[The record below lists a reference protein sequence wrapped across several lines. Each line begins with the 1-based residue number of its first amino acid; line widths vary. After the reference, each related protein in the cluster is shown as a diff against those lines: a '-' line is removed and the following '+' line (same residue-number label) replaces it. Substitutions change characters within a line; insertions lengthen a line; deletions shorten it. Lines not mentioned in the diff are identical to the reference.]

1 MTGIVVAVVL
11 AVVGLTLMAM
21 KKNVATEGGRG
32 TTGLVSILCFVLAIA
47 FCIGSCVRIVP
58 TGHTGV
64 VTTFGRVEDITYE
77 AGVHFVLPWKTVINM
92 DNRTQKASLP
102 LNCFSSDIQEVSLVY
117 TVNYQID
124 KANAQTIY
132 KTIGVDYFEKVVQP
146 KILEAVKGV
155 FAKYNAE
162 NLIASRGSLS
172 SEVEAILSN
181 SLAQYNVQ
189 LVSTSIEDIDFTD
202 SFTNAVEAKQVAE
215 QNKLRAQTE
224 QEQAI
229 IEAEADAEKVK
240 IHAEAQ
246 AQAQIIAAQADAE
259 VAKIGADAAEY
270 QGQKDAAIMGNLGK
284 MLAEYPELV
293 NYYYVT
299 NWNGTLPHTYMGSD
313 NVSTIMELNPEAG
326 ADAAAGVTG
335 E

>member
-1 MTGIVVAVVL
+1 MTTLVIAVVL
-11 AVVGLTLMAM
+11 CIVGLIFSLL
-21 KKNVATEGGRG
+21 KKNNQESGRNATGFIGI
-32 TTGLVSILCFVLAIA
+32 VCFIAAIA
-47 FCIGSCVRIVP
+47 FAIISCVRVVP

-77 AGVHFVLPWKTVINM
+77 AGVHFVAPWKTVINM
-92 DNRTQKASLP
+92 DNRTQKESLT
-102 LNCFSSDIQEVSLVY
+102 LNCFSSDIQEVSLTY

-132 KTIGVDYFEKVVQP
+132 KTIGVDYFSKVVQP

-162 NLIASRGSLS
+162 NLIASRGILS
-172 SEVEAILSN
+172 SEVEQILST

-202 SFTNAVEAKQVAE
+202 SFTDAVEAKQVAE

-229 IEAEADAEKVK
+229 IEAEADAQKVK
-240 IHAEAQ
+240 IAAEAQ

-284 MLAEYPELV
+284 MLADYPELV

-326 ADAAAGVTG
+326 NAAAGS
-335 E
+335 ENE

>member
-1 MTGIVVAVVL
+1 MMMMIL
-11 AVVGLTLMAM
+11 AIICLVFAFIFMKM
-21 KKNVATEGGRG
+21 KKENGKAVMAILSTVAI
-32 TTGLVSILCFVLAIA
+32 ILTVVFG
-47 FCIGSCVRIVP
+47 IGSFVRVVP

-77 AGVHFVLPWKTVINM
+77 AGINFVAPWKEVIKM
-92 DNRTQKASLP
+92 DNRTQKSSLS
-102 LNCFSSDIQEVSLVY
+102 LNCFSSDIQEVTLTY

-124 KANAQTIY
+124 KSNAQKIY

-162 NLIASRGSLS
+162 TLIASRGILS
-172 SEVEAILSN
+172 SEIEEILSK
-181 SLAQYNVQ
+181 SLEQYNVQ

-202 SFTNAVEAKQVAE
+202 SFTDAVEAKQVAE

-229 IEAEADAEKVK
+229 IEAKANAEKVT
-240 IHAEAQ
+240 IAADAD
-246 AQAQIIAAQADAE
+246 AQAQIIAAKADAE

-270 QGQKDAAIMGNLGK
+270 QGQKDAAIMSNLGA
-284 MLAEYPELV
+284 MLSQYPELV
-293 NYYYVT
+293 DYYYVT
-299 NWNGTLPHTYMGSD
+299 NWNGELPETYMGE
-313 NVSTIMELNPEAG
+313 NAHTIMELNK
-326 ADAAAGVTG
+326 
-335 E
+335 

>member
-1 MTGIVVAVVL
+1 MTAFVIGIIFLVL
-11 AVVGLTLMAM
+11 GLVFLNE
-21 KKNVATEGGRG
+21 KKNSTKPVKF
-32 TTGLVSILCFVLAIA
+32 SILSVFAFVLFAG
-47 FCIGSCVRIVP
+47 CLIGSFVRVVP

-64 VTTFGRVEDITYE
+64 VTTFGKVENVTYE
-77 AGVHFVLPWKTVINM
+77 AGINFVAPWKKVTNM
-92 DNRTQKASLP
+92 DNRTQKASLQ
-102 LNCFSSDIQEVSLVY
+102 LNCFSSDIQEVTLTY

-162 NLIASRGSLS
+162 SLIASRGILS
-172 SEVEAILSN
+172 GEVEEILTE
-181 SLAQYNVQ
+181 SLKQYNVQ

-202 SFTNAVEAKQVAE
+202 SFTDAVEAKQVAE
-215 QNKLRAQTE
+215 QNKLKAQTE

-229 IEAEADAEKVK
+229 IEAEADAQKVK
-240 IHAEAQ
+240 INADAT

-270 QGQKDAAIMGNLGK
+270 QGIKDAAIMSNLGE
-284 MLAEYPELV
+284 MLQKYPELIQ
-293 NYYYVT
+293 YYYVT
-299 NWNGTLPHTYMGSD
+299 GWDGELPETYLGE
-313 NVSTIMELNPEAG
+313 NANTIMELNK
-326 ADAAAGVTG
+326 
-335 E
+335 

>member
-1 MTGIVVAVVL
+1 MRKHANLQAGQSMFTIMGIGAFILSVVFAV
-11 AVVGLTLMAM
+11 
-21 KKNVATEGGRG
+21 
-32 TTGLVSILCFVLAIA
+32 S
-47 FCIGSCVRIVP
+47 SCVRVVP

-64 VTTFGRVEDITYE
+64 VTTFGKVEDVTYE
-77 AGVHFVLPWKTVINM
+77 AGINFVAPWKKVTNM
-92 DNRTQKASLP
+92 DNRTQKASLA
-102 LNCFSSDIQEVSLVY
+102 LNCFSSDIQEVTLTY

-162 NLIASRGSLS
+162 SLIASRGILSTEVEEILADSLS
-172 SEVEAILSN
+172 
-181 SLAQYNVQ
+181 QYNVQ

-202 SFTNAVEAKQVAE
+202 SFTDAVEAKQVAE

-229 IEAEADAEKVK
+229 IEANAKAEMRVIEAN
-240 IHAEAQ
+240 AQ
-246 AQAQIIAAQADAE
+246 AESQIVAAQADAE

-270 QGQKDAAIMGNLGK
+270 QGIKDAAIMSNLGE
-284 MLAEYPELV
+284 MLQKYPELIR
-293 NYYYVT
+293 YYYVT
-299 NWNGTLPHTYMGSD
+299 NWNGELPETMLGDDSS
-313 NVSTIMELNPEAG
+313 VLMQMK
-326 ADAAAGVTG
+326 
-335 E
+335 

>member
-1 MTGIVVAVVL
+1 MAILVIAGIL
-11 AVVGLTLMAM
+11 LLVGLTMMGL
-21 KKNVATEGGRG
+21 KKTTEAPQ
-32 TTGLVSILCFVLAIA
+32 TFKLLSVVCLLLAAIFA
-47 FCIGSCVRIVP
+47 VGSCVKIVP

-64 VTTFGRVEDITYE
+64 VTTFGKVEDITYE
-77 AGVHFVLPWKTVINM
+77 AGVHFVAPWKTVINM

-162 NLIASRGSLS
+162 SLIASRGILS
-172 SEVEAILSN
+172 SEVEAILAN

-189 LVSTSIEDIDFTD
+189 LVSTSIEDIDFKD
-202 SFTNAVEAKQVAE
+202 SFTDAVEAKQVAE

-229 IEAEADAEKVK
+229 IEAEADARKVK
-240 IHAEAQ
+240 IAAEAQ

-284 MLAEYPELV
+284 MLAEFPELV

-326 ADAAAGVTG
+326 NTASGVTG

>member
-1 MTGIVVAVVL
+1 MTTLVLSLILLAAGFICFTMRKHANLQAGQSMFTIMGIGAFILSVVFAV
-11 AVVGLTLMAM
+11 
-21 KKNVATEGGRG
+21 
-32 TTGLVSILCFVLAIA
+32 S
-47 FCIGSCVRIVP
+47 SCVRVVP

-64 VTTFGRVEDITYE
+64 VTTFGKVEDVTYE
-77 AGVHFVLPWKTVINM
+77 AGINFVAPWKKVTNM
-92 DNRTQKASLP
+92 DNRTQKASLA
-102 LNCFSSDIQEVSLVY
+102 LNCFSSDIQEVTLTY

-162 NLIASRGSLS
+162 SLIASRGILSTEVEEILADSLS
-172 SEVEAILSN
+172 
-181 SLAQYNVQ
+181 QYNVQ

-202 SFTNAVEAKQVAE
+202 SFTDAVEAKQVAE

-229 IEAEADAEKVK
+229 IEANAKAEMRVIEAN
-240 IHAEAQ
+240 AQ
-246 AQAQIIAAQADAE
+246 AESQIVAAQADAE

-270 QGQKDAAIMGNLGK
+270 QGIKDAAIMSNLGE
-284 MLAEYPELV
+284 MLQKYPELIK
-293 NYYYVT
+293 YYYVT
-299 NWNGTLPHTYMGSD
+299 NWNGELPETMLGDDSS
-313 NVSTIMELNPEAG
+313 VLMQMK
-326 ADAAAGVTG
+326 
-335 E
+335 

>member
-21 KKNVATEGGRG
+21 KKNAATESSRSM
-32 TTGLVSILCFVLAIA
+32 TGIVSVLSFVLAAA
-47 FCIGSCVRIVP
+47 FLIGSCVRIVP

-64 VTTFGRVEDITYE
+64 VTTFGRVEDVTYE

-132 KTIGVDYFEKVVQP
+132 KTIGVDYFDKVVQP

-172 SEVEAILSN
+172 TEVEGILAN

-189 LVSTSIEDIDFTD
+189 LVSTSIEDIDFKD
-202 SFTNAVEAKQVAE
+202 SFTDAVEAKQVAE

-229 IEAEADAEKVK
+229 IEAKAIAEKVE
-240 IHAEAQ
+240 IAAEAE
-246 AQAQIIAAQADAE
+246 AKAQIIAAQADAE
-259 VAKIGADAAEY
+259 IAKIGADAAEY
-270 QGQKDAAIMGNLGK
+270 QGQKDAAIMSNLGA
-284 MLAEYPELV
+284 MLQKYPELV
-293 NYYYVT
+293 DYYYVT
-299 NWNGTLPHTYMGSD
+299 NWDGELPETYMGE
-313 NVSTIMELNPEAG
+313 NAHTIMEL
-326 ADAAAGVTG
+326 TK
-335 E
+335 

>member
-1 MTGIVVAVVL
+1 MTALILSIILLIFGFVFLGLRRHANPQAAQNTFTLLSVVAFVL
-11 AVVGLTLMAM
+11 AVAFG
-21 KKNVATEGGRG
+21 
-32 TTGLVSILCFVLAIA
+32 VSSMIRV
-47 FCIGSCVRIVP
+47 VP

-64 VTTFGRVEDITYE
+64 VTTFGKVEVVTYE
-77 AGVHFVLPWKTVINM
+77 AGINFVAPWKKVINM
-92 DNRTQKASLP
+92 DNRTQKSSLN
-102 LNCFSSDIQEVSLVY
+102 LNCFSSDIQEVTLTY

-132 KTIGVDYFEKVVQP
+132 KTIGVDYFDKVVEP

-162 NLIASRGSLS
+162 SLIASRGILS
-172 SEVEAILSN
+172 SEVEEILAD

-202 SFTNAVEAKQVAE
+202 SFTDAVEAKQVAE

-229 IEAEADAEKVK
+229 IEANAKAEMRVIEAN
-240 IHAEAQ
+240 AQ
-246 AQAQIIAAQADAE
+246 AESQIVAAQADAE

-270 QGQKDAAIMGNLGK
+270 QGIKDAAIMSNLGE
-284 MLAEYPELV
+284 MLQKYPELIK
-293 NYYYVT
+293 YYYVT
-299 NWNGTLPHTYMGSD
+299 NWNGELPETVLGENS
-313 NVSTIMELNPEAG
+313 ELLMQI
-326 ADAAAGVTG
+326 G

>member
-1 MTGIVVAVVL
+1 MMMMIL
-11 AVVGLTLMAM
+11 AIICLVFAFIFMKM
-21 KKNVATEGGRG
+21 KKENGKAVMAILSTVAIFLTVVFG
-32 TTGLVSILCFVLAIA
+32 
-47 FCIGSCVRIVP
+47 IGSFVRVVP

-77 AGVHFVLPWKTVINM
+77 AGINFVAPWKEVIKM
-92 DNRTQKASLP
+92 DNRTQKSSLS
-102 LNCFSSDIQEVSLVY
+102 LNCFSSDIQEVTLTY

-124 KANAQTIY
+124 KSNAQKIY

-162 NLIASRGSLS
+162 TLIASRGILS
-172 SEVEAILSN
+172 SEIEEILSK
-181 SLAQYNVQ
+181 SLEQYNVQ

-202 SFTNAVEAKQVAE
+202 SFTDAVEAKQVAE

-229 IEAEADAEKVK
+229 IEAKANAEKVT
-240 IHAEAQ
+240 IAADAD
-246 AQAQIIAAQADAE
+246 AQAQIIAAKADAE

-270 QGQKDAAIMGNLGK
+270 QGQKDAAIMSNLGA
-284 MLAEYPELV
+284 MLSQYPELV
-293 NYYYVT
+293 DYYYVT
-299 NWNGTLPHTYMGSD
+299 NWNGELPETYMGE
-313 NVSTIMELNPEAG
+313 NAHTIMELNK
-326 ADAAAGVTG
+326 
-335 E
+335 